1 MNKYQISRS
10 MKKTIY
16 FFITVFLL
24 NLPTL
29 AQANIVDEL
38 TNLNNL
44 YKGGALTQEEFDKA
58 KQILLKTNSEEN
70 KEIEPK
76 QIIEIKKPISRKNK
90 NKDLT
95 KTYIDKEELEII
107 GKYEEINN
115 YPEGLFKNTKLSTSM
130 LAEKATQEMYKT
142 FVQNKNLQ
150 EKYPENMMKAMAYFE
165 VFYNQKLKDEKL
177 AIKDYQENFPDVKK
191 SSKKSIR
198 SLHSLT
204 QAKKSMRESVGLTLD
219 ESIEEAMIKYM
230 HMHDFLVQGTKS
242 KNKLTTNEKKIKKE
256 SANFKKYIGSFKKN
270 LELKSEQRIDEKEFN
285 KELKKNTKKVNNVL
299 KKLNKIDSGKYQI
312 YKTVND
318 IFTKSISIIDN
329 CNNSC
334 DRKQLLTVIDSVD
347 FTNAI
352 LKDFESDIIKK
363 RYNNNLSN
371 IDVDSFS
378 DEQKETL
385 VLASISSKRQNEIKK
400 YNLQNSVLNLANNDF
415 EIDKILSTIENQ
427 GYEVQ
432 SIKMSFDNLDKME
445 NWNVKDWANSWRGD
459 LPSNEFKDKSGNL
472 IQLSNDNIEDL
483 KAQLAR
489 NEFQNII
496 DLKDIDIGKNL
507 NENLNDIAKS
517 VQDNSGFNLDNWLNQ
532 SFSITLDNYTKI
544 AAESIIS
551 ELGSSINQDTINDI
565 RKNANFE
572 NLTKLVNLEYGTN
585 MSAED
590 YANYWQNS
598 TVDGSTSNWG
608 DITAGVDLIS
618 QVGSFEAASIAKD
631 LGTDL
636 QTVADSIALAASVG
650 VSSDLEAAAQGLG
663 YSSFSEAVAAYNEQ
677 YGTNY
682 TDEEARESLGQ

>member
-1 MNKYQISRS
+1 

-16 FFITVFLL
+16 LFITVFLL
-24 NLPTL
+24 NLLTL

-38 TNLNNL
+38 TKLNNL
-44 YKGGALTQEEFDKA
+44 YKGGALTQDEFDKA
-58 KQILLKTNSEEN
+58 KQILLKTNPEEN

-76 QIIEIKKPISRKNK
+76 QIIEIKKPISKKNK

-95 KTYIDKEELEII
+95 KTFIDKNELEII

-115 YPEGLFKNTKLSTSM
+115 YPERLFKNPKLSSVM
-130 LAEKATQEMYKT
+130 LADKATQEMYKT

-177 AIKDYQENFPDVKK
+177 AIKDYQENFPNVKK
-191 SSKKSIR
+191 SSKKSIQ
-198 SLHSLT
+198 SLYSLT
-204 QAKKSMRESVGLTLD
+204 QAKKSMRESVGLTLN
-219 ESIEEAMIKYM
+219 EGIEEALIKYM

-242 KNKLTTNEKKIKKE
+242 ENKLTTTEKKLKRE
-256 SANFKKYIGSFKKN
+256 SANFKKYIGSFRKN

-285 KELKKNTKKVNNVL
+285 KQLKINTKKINNVL

-312 YKTVND
+312 YETAND
-318 IFTKSISIIDN
+318 IFTKSLNIIDN

-334 DRKQLLTVIDSVD
+334 DRKQLLTVIDSID

-352 LKDFESDIIKK
+352 LKDFESDIVKK
-363 RYNNNLSN
+363 LYVNDLSN
-371 IDVDSFS
+371 IKIDSFS
-378 DEQKETL
+378 EKEKETL
-385 VLASISSKRQNEIKK
+385 ILASISSKRKNEIKK
-400 YNLQNSVLNLANNDF
+400 YNLQNSVLNLANNNF
-415 EIDKILSTIENQ
+415 EIDKILSTVESQ
-427 GYEVQ
+427 GYEIQ

-459 LPSNEFKDKSGNL
+459 LPSNEFQDKSGNL
-472 IQLSNDNIEDL
+472 IQLSSDNIEDL

-489 NEFQNII
+489 NEFQNMI
-496 DLKDIDIGKNL
+496 DLKDIDIGKDL
-507 NENLNDIAKS
+507 NDNLNDIAKS
-517 VQDNSGFNLDNWLNQ
+517 VQDNSGFNLNNWLNQ

-650 VSSDLEAAAQGLG
+650 ISSDLEAAAQGLG
-663 YSSFSEAVAAYNEQ
+663 YSSFSEAVTAYNEQ

>member
-1 MNKYQISRS
+1 
-10 MKKTIY
+10 MKKIIY
-16 FFITVFLL
+16 LFITVFLL
-24 NLPTL
+24 NLLTL

-38 TNLNNL
+38 TKLNNL
-44 YKGGALTQEEFDKA
+44 YKGGALTQDEFDKA
-58 KQILLKTNSEEN
+58 KQILLKTNSEED

-76 QIIEIKKPISRKNK
+76 QIIEIKKPISKKNK

-95 KTYIDKEELEII
+95 KTFIDKGELEII
-107 GKYEEINN
+107 GRYEEINK
-115 YPEGLFKNTKLSTSM
+115 YPEGLFKNPRLSSSM
-130 LAEKATQEMYKT
+130 RAEKATQEMYKT

-165 VFYNQKLKDEKL
+165 FFYNQKLKDEKL
-177 AIKDYQENFPDVKK
+177 AIQDYQENFPNVKK
-191 SSKKSIR
+191 SSKKSIQ
-198 SLHSLT
+198 SLYSLT
-204 QAKKSMRESVGLTLD
+204 QAKKSMRESVGLTLN
-219 ESIEEAMIKYM
+219 EGIEEALIKYI

-242 KNKLTTNEKKIKKE
+242 KNKLTTTEKKLKKE
-256 SANFKKYIGSFKKN
+256 STNFKKYIGSFRKN

-285 KELKKNTKKVNNVL
+285 KQLKTNTKKINNVF

-312 YKTVND
+312 YETAND
-318 IFTKSISIIDN
+318 IFTKSLNIIDN

-334 DRKQLLTVIDSVD
+334 DRKQLLTIIDSID

-352 LKDFESDIIKK
+352 LKDFENDIVKK
-363 RYNNNLSN
+363 LYVNDISN
-371 IDVDSFS
+371 IKIDSFS
-378 DEQKETL
+378 EKQKETL
-385 VLASISSKRQNEIKK
+385 ILASISSKRKNEIKK
-400 YNLQNSVLNLANNDF
+400 YNLQNSVLNLANNNF
-415 EIDKILSTIENQ
+415 EIDKILSTVESQ
-427 GYEVQ
+427 GYEIQ

-472 IQLSNDNIEDL
+472 IQLSSDNIEDL

-517 VQDNSGFNLDNWLNQ
+517 VQDNSGFNLNNWLNQ

-572 NLTKLVNLEYGTN
+572 NLTKLANLEYGTN

-590 YANYWQNS
+590 YAGYWQNS

-663 YSSFSEAVAAYNEQ
+663 YSSFSEAVTAYNEQ

>member
-1 MNKYQISRS
+1 

-16 FFITVFLL
+16 LFITVFLL
-24 NLPTL
+24 NLLTL

-38 TNLNNL
+38 TKLNNL
-44 YKGGALTQEEFDKA
+44 YKGGALTQDEFDKA
-58 KQILLKTNSEEN
+58 KQILLKTNPEEN

-76 QIIEIKKPISRKNK
+76 QIIEIKKPISKKNK

-95 KTYIDKEELEII
+95 KTFIDKNELEII

-115 YPEGLFKNTKLSTSM
+115 YPERLFKNPKLSSVM
-130 LAEKATQEMYKT
+130 LADKATQEMYKT

-177 AIKDYQENFPDVKK
+177 AIKDYQENFPNVKK
-191 SSKKSIR
+191 SSKKSIQ
-198 SLHSLT
+198 SLYSLT
-204 QAKKSMRESVGLTLD
+204 QAKKSMRESVGLTLN
-219 ESIEEAMIKYM
+219 EGIEEALIKYM

-242 KNKLTTNEKKIKKE
+242 ENKLTTTEKKLKRE
-256 SANFKKYIGSFKKN
+256 SANFKKYIGSFRKN

-285 KELKKNTKKVNNVL
+285 KQLKINTKKINNVL

-312 YKTVND
+312 YETAND
-318 IFTKSISIIDN
+318 IFTKSLNIIDN

-334 DRKQLLTVIDSVD
+334 DRKQLLTIIDSID
-347 FTNAI
+347 FTDAI
-352 LKDFESDIIKK
+352 LKDFENDIVKK
-363 RYNNNLSN
+363 LYVNDLSN
-371 IDVDSFS
+371 IKIDSFS
-378 DEQKETL
+378 EKQKETL
-385 VLASISSKRQNEIKK
+385 ILASISSKRKNEIKK
-400 YNLQNSVLNLANNDF
+400 YNLQNSVLNLANNNF
-415 EIDKILSTIENQ
+415 EIDKILSTVESQ
-427 GYEVQ
+427 GYEIQ

-459 LPSNEFKDKSGNL
+459 LPSNEFQDKSGNL
-472 IQLSNDNIEDL
+472 IQLSSDNIEDL

-489 NEFQNII
+489 NEFQNMI
-496 DLKDIDIGKNL
+496 DLKDIDIGKDL
-507 NENLNDIAKS
+507 NDNLNDIAKS
-517 VQDNSGFNLDNWLNQ
+517 VQDNSGFNLNNWLNQ

-650 VSSDLEAAAQGLG
+650 ISSDLEAAAQGLG
-663 YSSFSEAVAAYNEQ
+663 YSSFSEAVTAYNEQ

>member
-1 MNKYQISRS
+1 
-10 MKKTIY
+10 MKKISY
-16 FFITVFLL
+16 IFITVCLL
-24 NLPTL
+24 NLITL

-38 TNLNNL
+38 TKLNNL
-44 YKGGALTQEEFDKA
+44 YKEGALNQDEFDKA
-58 KQILLKTNSEEN
+58 KKIILKTDSEEN
-70 KEIEPK
+70 SEIEPK
-76 QIIEIKKPISRKNK
+76 QIIEIKKPKNK
-90 NKDLT
+90 TKNTKDLT
-95 KTYIDKEELEII
+95 KTFIDKEELEII
-107 GKYEEINN
+107 GRYEEINN
-115 YPEGLFKNTKLSTSM
+115 YPERLFKNPKLSSVM
-130 LAEKATQEMYKT
+130 LADKATQEMYKT

-165 VFYNQKLKDEKL
+165 VFYNRKLKDEKL
-177 AIKDYQENFPDVKK
+177 AIQDYQENFPNVKK
-191 SSKKSIR
+191 SSKKSIQ
-198 SLHSLT
+198 SLYSLT
-204 QAKKSMRESVGLTLD
+204 QAKKSMRESVGLTLN
-219 ESIEEAMIKYM
+219 EGIEEALIKYM

-242 KNKLTTNEKKIKKE
+242 KNKLTTTEKKLKRE
-256 SANFKKYIGSFKKN
+256 STNFKKYIGSFRKN

-285 KELKKNTKKVNNVL
+285 KQLKINTKKINKVL

-312 YKTVND
+312 YETAND
-318 IFTKSISIIDN
+318 IFTKSLNIIDN

-334 DRKQLLTVIDSVD
+334 DRKQLLTVIDSID

-352 LKDFESDIIKK
+352 LKDFESDIVKK
-363 RYNNNLSN
+363 LYVNDLSN
-371 IDVDSFS
+371 IKIGSFS
-378 DEQKETL
+378 EKQKETL
-385 VLASISSKRQNEIKK
+385 ILASISSKRKNEIKK
-400 YNLQNSVLNLANNDF
+400 YNLQNSVLNLANNNF
-415 EIDKILSTIENQ
+415 EIDKILSTVESQ

-432 SIKMSFDNLDKME
+432 SIKMSFDKLDKME
-445 NWNVKDWANSWRGD
+445 DWNVKDWANSWRGD

-472 IQLSNDNIEDL
+472 IQLSSDNIEDL

-489 NEFQNII
+489 NEFQDMI
-496 DLKDIDIGKNL
+496 DLKDIDIGKDL
-507 NENLNDIAKS
+507 NDNLNDIAKS
-517 VQDNSGFNLDNWLNQ
+517 VQDNSGFNLNNWLNQ

-663 YSSFSEAVAAYNEQ
+663 YSSFSEAVSAYNEQ

>member
-1 MNKYQISRS
+1 
-10 MKKTIY
+10 MKKISY
-16 FFITVFLL
+16 IFITVCLL
-24 NLPTL
+24 SLISL

-38 TNLNNL
+38 TRLNNL
-44 YKGGALTQEEFDKA
+44 YKEGALNQDEFDKA
-58 KQILLKTNSEEN
+58 KKIILKTDSEEN
-70 KEIEPK
+70 SEIEPK
-76 QIIEIKKPISRKNK
+76 QIIEIKKPKNK
-90 NKDLT
+90 TKNTKDLT
-95 KTYIDKEELEII
+95 KTFIDKEELEII
-107 GKYEEINN
+107 GRYEEINN
-115 YPEGLFKNTKLSTSM
+115 YPERLFKNPKLSSVM
-130 LAEKATQEMYKT
+130 LADKATQEMYKT

-177 AIKDYQENFPDVKK
+177 AIQDYQENFPNVKK
-191 SSKKSIR
+191 SSKKSIQ
-198 SLHSLT
+198 SLYSLT
-204 QAKKSMRESVGLTLD
+204 QAKKSMRESVGLTLN
-219 ESIEEAMIKYM
+219 EGIEEALIKYM

-242 KNKLTTNEKKIKKE
+242 KNKLTTTEKKLKRE
-256 SANFKKYIGSFKKN
+256 STNFKKYIGSFRKN

-285 KELKKNTKKVNNVL
+285 KQLKINTKKINKVL

-312 YKTVND
+312 YETAND
-318 IFTKSISIIDN
+318 IFTKSLNIIDN

-334 DRKQLLTVIDSVD
+334 DRKQLLTIIDSID

-352 LKDFESDIIKK
+352 LKDFESDIVKK
-363 RYNNNLSN
+363 LYVNDLSN
-371 IDVDSFS
+371 IKIGSFS
-378 DEQKETL
+378 EKQKETL
-385 VLASISSKRQNEIKK
+385 ILASISSKRKNEIKK
-400 YNLQNSVLNLANNDF
+400 YNLQNSVLNLANNNF
-415 EIDKILSTIENQ
+415 EIDKILSTVESQ

-432 SIKMSFDNLDKME
+432 SIKMSFDKLDKME
-445 NWNVKDWANSWRGD
+445 DWNVKDWANSWRGD

-472 IQLSNDNIEDL
+472 IQLSSDNIEDL

-489 NEFQNII
+489 NEFQDMI
-496 DLKDIDIGKNL
+496 DLKDIDIGKDL
-507 NENLNDIAKS
+507 NDNLNDIAKS
-517 VQDNSGFNLDNWLNQ
+517 VQDNSGFNLNNWLNQ

-572 NLTKLVNLEYGTN
+572 NLTKLVNLEYGSN

-663 YSSFSEAVAAYNEQ
+663 YSSFSEAVSAYNEQ

>member
-1 MNKYQISRS
+1 
-10 MKKTIY
+10 MKKISY
-16 FFITVFLL
+16 IFITVCLL
-24 NLPTL
+24 SLITL

-38 TNLNNL
+38 TRLNNL
-44 YKGGALTQEEFDKA
+44 YKEGALNQDEFDKA
-58 KQILLKTNSEEN
+58 KKIILKTDSEEN
-70 KEIEPK
+70 SEIEPK
-76 QIIEIKKPISRKNK
+76 QIIEIKKPINKTKNT
-90 NKDLT
+90 KDLT
-95 KTYIDKEELEII
+95 KTFIDKDELEII
-107 GKYEEINN
+107 GKYKEISS
-115 YPEGLFKNTKLSTSM
+115 YPGGLFKNLKFSPSM
-130 LAEKATQEMYKT
+130 LAKKSTQEMYKT

-165 VFYNQKLKDEKL
+165 VFYNRKLKDEKL
-177 AIKDYQENFPDVKK
+177 AIQDYQENFPNVKK
-191 SSKKSIR
+191 SSKKSIQ
-198 SLHSLT
+198 SLYSLT
-204 QAKKSMRESVGLTLD
+204 QAKKSMRESVGLTLN
-219 ESIEEAMIKYM
+219 EGIEEALIKYM

-242 KNKLTTNEKKIKKE
+242 KNKLTTTEKKLKRE
-256 SANFKKYIGSFKKN
+256 SINLKKYIGSFKKN

-285 KELKKNTKKVNNVL
+285 KQLKINTKKINKVL

-312 YKTVND
+312 YETAND
-318 IFTKSISIIDN
+318 IFTKSLNIIDN

-334 DRKQLLTVIDSVD
+334 DRKQLLTIIDSID

-352 LKDFESDIIKK
+352 LKDFESDIVKK
-363 RYNNNLSN
+363 LYVNDLSN
-371 IDVDSFS
+371 IKIGSFS
-378 DEQKETL
+378 EKQKETL
-385 VLASISSKRQNEIKK
+385 ILASISSKRKNEIKK
-400 YNLQNSVLNLANNDF
+400 YNLQNSVLNLANNNF
-415 EIDKILSTIENQ
+415 EIDKILSTVESQ

-432 SIKMSFDNLDKME
+432 SIKMSFDKLDKME
-445 NWNVKDWANSWRGD
+445 DWNVKDWANSWRGD

-472 IQLSNDNIEDL
+472 IQLSSDNIEDL

-489 NEFQNII
+489 NEFQDMI
-496 DLKDIDIGKNL
+496 DLKDIDIGKDL
-507 NENLNDIAKS
+507 NDNLNDIAKS
-517 VQDNSGFNLDNWLNQ
+517 VQDNSGFNLNNWLNQ

-572 NLTKLVNLEYGTN
+572 NLTKLVNLEYGSN

-663 YSSFSEAVAAYNEQ
+663 YSSFSEAVSAYNEQ

>member
-1 MNKYQISRS
+1 
-10 MKKTIY
+10 MKKISY
-16 FFITVFLL
+16 IFITVCLL
-24 NLPTL
+24 NLITL

-38 TNLNNL
+38 TRLNNL
-44 YKGGALTQEEFDKA
+44 YKEGALNQDEFDKA
-58 KQILLKTNSEEN
+58 KKIILKTNPEKN
-70 KEIEPK
+70 KEIVPK
-76 QIIEIKKPISRKNK
+76 QIIEIKKPINKTKNT
-90 NKDLT
+90 KDLT
-95 KTYIDKEELEII
+95 KTYIDKDELEII
-107 GKYEEINN
+107 GKYKEISS
-115 YPEGLFKNTKLSTSM
+115 YPDGLFKNLKFSPSM
-130 LAEKATQEMYKT
+130 LAKKSTQEMYKV

-165 VFYNQKLKDEKL
+165 VFYNRKLKDEKL
-177 AIKDYQENFPDVKK
+177 AIQDYQENFPNVKK
-191 SSKKSIR
+191 SSKKSIQ
-198 SLHSLT
+198 SLYSLT
-204 QAKKSMRESVGLTLD
+204 QAKKSMRESVGLTLN
-219 ESIEEAMIKYM
+219 EGIEEALIKYM

-242 KNKLTTNEKKIKKE
+242 KNKLTTTEKKLKRE
-256 SANFKKYIGSFKKN
+256 STNFKKYIGSFRKN

-285 KELKKNTKKVNNVL
+285 KQLKINTKKINKVL

-312 YKTVND
+312 YETAND
-318 IFTKSISIIDN
+318 IFTKSLNIIDN

-334 DRKQLLTVIDSVD
+334 DRKQLLTIIDSID

-352 LKDFESDIIKK
+352 LKDFESDIVKK
-363 RYNNNLSN
+363 LYVNDLSN
-371 IDVDSFS
+371 IKIGSFS
-378 DEQKETL
+378 EKQKETL
-385 VLASISSKRQNEIKK
+385 ILASISSKRKNEIKK
-400 YNLQNSVLNLANNDF
+400 YNLQNSVLNLANNNF
-415 EIDKILSTIENQ
+415 EIDKILSTVESQ

-432 SIKMSFDNLDKME
+432 SIKMSFDKLDKME
-445 NWNVKDWANSWRGD
+445 DWNVKDWANSWRGD

-472 IQLSNDNIEDL
+472 IQLSSDNIEDL

-489 NEFQNII
+489 NEFQDMI
-496 DLKDIDIGKNL
+496 DLKDIDIGKDL
-507 NENLNDIAKS
+507 NDNLNDIAKS
-517 VQDNSGFNLDNWLNQ
+517 VQDNSGFNLNNWLNQ

-572 NLTKLVNLEYGTN
+572 NLTKLVNLEYGSN

-663 YSSFSEAVAAYNEQ
+663 YSSFSEAVSAYNEQ

>member
-1 MNKYQISRS
+1 

-16 FFITVFLL
+16 LFITVFLL
-24 NLPTL
+24 NLLTL

-38 TNLNNL
+38 TKLNNL
-44 YKGGALTQEEFDKA
+44 YKGGALTQDEFDKA
-58 KQILLKTNSEEN
+58 KQILLKTNPEEN

-76 QIIEIKKPISRKNK
+76 QIIEIKKPISKKNK

-95 KTYIDKEELEII
+95 KTFIDKNELEII

-115 YPEGLFKNTKLSTSM
+115 YPERLFKNPKLSSVM
-130 LAEKATQEMYKT
+130 LADKATQEMYKT

-177 AIKDYQENFPDVKK
+177 AIKDYQENFPNVKK
-191 SSKKSIR
+191 SSKKSIQ
-198 SLHSLT
+198 SLYSLT
-204 QAKKSMRESVGLTLD
+204 QAKKSMRESVGLTLN
-219 ESIEEAMIKYM
+219 EGIEEALIKYM

-242 KNKLTTNEKKIKKE
+242 ENKLTTTEKKLKRE
-256 SANFKKYIGSFKKN
+256 SANFKKYIGSFRKN

-285 KELKKNTKKVNNVL
+285 KQLKINTKKINNVL

-312 YKTVND
+312 YETAND
-318 IFTKSISIIDN
+318 IFTKSLNIIDN

-334 DRKQLLTVIDSVD
+334 DRKQLLTVIDSID

-352 LKDFESDIIKK
+352 LKDFESDIVKK
-363 RYNNNLSN
+363 LYVNDLSN
-371 IDVDSFS
+371 IKIGSFS
-378 DEQKETL
+378 EKQKETL
-385 VLASISSKRQNEIKK
+385 ILASISSKRKNEIKK
-400 YNLQNSVLNLANNDF
+400 YNLQNSVLNLANNNF
-415 EIDKILSTIENQ
+415 EIDKILSTVESQ
-427 GYEVQ
+427 GYEIQ

-459 LPSNEFKDKSGNL
+459 LPSNEFQDKSGNL
-472 IQLSNDNIEDL
+472 IQLSSDNIEDL

-489 NEFQNII
+489 NEFQNMI
-496 DLKDIDIGKNL
+496 DLKDIDIGKDL
-507 NENLNDIAKS
+507 NDNLNDIAKS
-517 VQDNSGFNLDNWLNQ
+517 VQDNSGFNLNNWLNQ

-650 VSSDLEAAAQGLG
+650 ISSDLEAAAQGLG
-663 YSSFSEAVAAYNEQ
+663 YSSFSEAVTAYNEQ

>member
-1 MNKYQISRS
+1 

-16 FFITVFLL
+16 LFITVFLL
-24 NLPTL
+24 NLLTL

-38 TNLNNL
+38 TKLNNL
-44 YKGGALTQEEFDKA
+44 YKGGALTQDEFDKA
-58 KQILLKTNSEEN
+58 KQILLKTNPEEN

-76 QIIEIKKPISRKNK
+76 QIIEIKKPISKKNK

-95 KTYIDKEELEII
+95 KTFIDKGELEII
-107 GKYEEINN
+107 GRYEKINN
-115 YPEGLFKNTKLSTSM
+115 YPERLFKNPKLSSVM
-130 LAEKATQEMYKT
+130 LADKATQEMYKT

-177 AIKDYQENFPDVKK
+177 AIQDYQENFPNVKK
-191 SSKKSIR
+191 SSKKSIQ
-198 SLHSLT
+198 SLYSLT
-204 QAKKSMRESVGLTLD
+204 QAKKSMRESVGLTLN
-219 ESIEEAMIKYM
+219 EGIEEALIKYM

-242 KNKLTTNEKKIKKE
+242 KNKLTTTEKKLKRE
-256 SANFKKYIGSFKKN
+256 NTNFKKYIGSFRKN

-285 KELKKNTKKVNNVL
+285 KQLKINTKKINNVL
-299 KKLNKIDSGKYQI
+299 KKLNKIDSEKYQI
-312 YKTVND
+312 YETAND
-318 IFTKSISIIDN
+318 IFTKSLNIIDN

-334 DRKQLLTVIDSVD
+334 DRKQLLTIIDSID

-352 LKDFESDIIKK
+352 LKDFENDIVKK
-363 RYNNNLSN
+363 LYVNDISN
-371 IDVDSFS
+371 IKIDSFS
-378 DEQKETL
+378 EKQKETL
-385 VLASISSKRQNEIKK
+385 ILASISSKRKNEIKK
-400 YNLQNSVLNLANNDF
+400 YNLQNSVLNLANNNF
-415 EIDKILSTIENQ
+415 EIDKILSTVESQ
-427 GYEVQ
+427 GYEIQ

-472 IQLSNDNIEDL
+472 IQLSSDNIEDL

-489 NEFQNII
+489 NEFQNMI
-496 DLKDIDIGKNL
+496 DLKDIDIGKDL
-507 NENLNDIAKS
+507 NDNLNDIAKS
-517 VQDNSGFNLDNWLNQ
+517 VQDNSGFNLNNWLNQ

-663 YSSFSEAVAAYNEQ
+663 YSSFSEAVTAYNEQ

>member
-1 MNKYQISRS
+1 

-16 FFITVFLL
+16 LFITVFLL
-24 NLPTL
+24 NLLTL

-38 TNLNNL
+38 TKLNNL
-44 YKGGALTQEEFDKA
+44 YKGGALTQDEFDKA
-58 KQILLKTNSEEN
+58 KQILLKTNPEEN

-76 QIIEIKKPISRKNK
+76 QIIEIKKPISKKNK

-95 KTYIDKEELEII
+95 KTFIDKNELEII

-115 YPEGLFKNTKLSTSM
+115 YPERLFKNPKLSSVM
-130 LAEKATQEMYKT
+130 LADKATQEMYIT

-177 AIKDYQENFPDVKK
+177 AIKDYQENFPNVKK
-191 SSKKSIR
+191 SSKKSIQ
-198 SLHSLT
+198 SLYSLT
-204 QAKKSMRESVGLTLD
+204 QAKKSMRESVGLTLN
-219 ESIEEAMIKYM
+219 EGIEEALIKYM

-242 KNKLTTNEKKIKKE
+242 ENKLTTTEKKLKRE
-256 SANFKKYIGSFKKN
+256 SANFKKYIGSFRKN

-285 KELKKNTKKVNNVL
+285 KQLKINTKKINNVL

-312 YKTVND
+312 YETAND
-318 IFTKSISIIDN
+318 IFTKSLNIIDN

-334 DRKQLLTVIDSVD
+334 DRKQLLTIIDSID
-347 FTNAI
+347 FTDAI
-352 LKDFESDIIKK
+352 LKDFENDIVKK
-363 RYNNNLSN
+363 LYVNDLSN
-371 IDVDSFS
+371 IKIDSFS
-378 DEQKETL
+378 EKQKETL
-385 VLASISSKRQNEIKK
+385 ILASISSKRKNEIKK
-400 YNLQNSVLNLANNDF
+400 YNLQNSVLNLANNNF
-415 EIDKILSTIENQ
+415 EIDKILSTVESQ
-427 GYEVQ
+427 GYEIQ

-459 LPSNEFKDKSGNL
+459 LPSNEFQDKSGNL
-472 IQLSNDNIEDL
+472 IQLSSDNIEDL

-489 NEFQNII
+489 NEFQNMI
-496 DLKDIDIGKNL
+496 DLKDIDIGKDL
-507 NENLNDIAKS
+507 NDNLNDIAKS
-517 VQDNSGFNLDNWLNQ
+517 VQDNSGFNLNNWLNQ

-650 VSSDLEAAAQGLG
+650 ISSDLEAAAQGLG
-663 YSSFSEAVAAYNEQ
+663 YSSFSEAVTAYNEQ

>member
-1 MNKYQISRS
+1 
-10 MKKTIY
+10 MKKISY
-16 FFITVFLL
+16 IFITICLL
-24 NLPTL
+24 NLITL
-29 AQANIVDEL
+29 TQANIVDEL
-38 TNLNNL
+38 TKLNNL
-44 YKGGALTQEEFDKA
+44 YKGGALTQDEFDKA
-58 KQILLKTNSEEN
+58 KQIILKTNPEEN
-70 KEIEPK
+70 KKIEPK
-76 QIIEIKKPISRKNK
+76 QIIEIKKPINKTKNT
-90 NKDLT
+90 KDLT
-95 KTYIDKEELEII
+95 KTYIYKDELEII
-107 GKYEEINN
+107 GKYKEISS
-115 YPEGLFKNTKLSTSM
+115 YPDGLFKNLKFSPSM
-130 LAEKATQEMYKT
+130 LAKKSTQEMYKV

-150 EKYPENMMKAMAYFE
+150 EKYPENMMKAMAHFE
-165 VFYNQKLKDEKL
+165 VFYNQKLKDEKS
-177 AIKDYQENFPDVKK
+177 AIQDYYENFPNIKK
-191 SSKKSIR
+191 SSKKSIQ
-198 SLHSLT
+198 SLYSLT
-204 QAKKSMRESVGLTLD
+204 QAKKSMRESVGLTLN
-219 ESIEEAMIKYM
+219 EGIEEALIKYM

-242 KNKLTTNEKKIKKE
+242 KNKLTTTEKKLKRE
-256 SANFKKYIGSFKKN
+256 STNFKKYIGSFKKN
-270 LELKSEQRIDEKEFN
+270 LELKSEQRIDQKEFN
-285 KELKKNTKKVNNVL
+285 KQLKTNTKKINSVL
-299 KKLNKIDSGKYQI
+299 KKLNKIDPEKYQI

-318 IFTKSISIIDN
+318 IFTKSLNIVDN

-334 DRKQLLTVIDSVD
+334 DRKQLLTVIDSID

-352 LKDFESDIIKK
+352 LKDFESDIVKK
-363 RYNNNLSN
+363 LYVNDLSN
-371 IDVDSFS
+371 IKIGSFS
-378 DEQKETL
+378 EKQKETL
-385 VLASISSKRQNEIKK
+385 ILASISSKRKNEIKK
-400 YNLQNSVLNLANNDF
+400 YNLQNSVLNLANNNF
-415 EIDKILSTIENQ
+415 EIDKILSTVESQ

-432 SIKMSFDNLDKME
+432 SIKMSFDKLDKME
-445 NWNVKDWANSWRGD
+445 DWNVKDWANSWRGD

-472 IQLSNDNIEDL
+472 IQLSSDNIEDL

-489 NEFQNII
+489 NEFQDMI
-496 DLKDIDIGKNL
+496 DLKDIDIGKDL
-507 NENLNDIAKS
+507 NDNLNDIAKS
-517 VQDNSGFNLDNWLNQ
+517 VQDNSGFNLNNWLNQ

-572 NLTKLVNLEYGTN
+572 NLTKLVNLEYGSN

-663 YSSFSEAVAAYNEQ
+663 YSSFSEAVSAYNEQ

>member
-1 MNKYQISRS
+1 
-10 MKKTIY
+10 MKKIIY
-16 FFITVFLL
+16 LFITVFLL
-24 NLPTL
+24 NLLTL

-38 TNLNNL
+38 TKLNNL
-44 YKGGALTQEEFDKA
+44 YKGGALTQDEFDKA
-58 KQILLKTNSEEN
+58 KQILLKTNPEEN

-76 QIIEIKKPISRKNK
+76 QIIEIKKPISKKNK

-95 KTYIDKEELEII
+95 KTFIDKGELEII
-107 GKYEEINN
+107 GRYEKINN
-115 YPEGLFKNTKLSTSM
+115 YPERLFKNPKLSSVM
-130 LAEKATQEMYKT
+130 LADKATQEMYKT

-177 AIKDYQENFPDVKK
+177 AIQDYQENFPNVKK
-191 SSKKSIR
+191 SSKKSIQ
-198 SLHSLT
+198 SLYSLT
-204 QAKKSMRESVGLTLD
+204 QAKKSMRESVGLTLN
-219 ESIEEAMIKYM
+219 EGIEEALIKYM

-242 KNKLTTNEKKIKKE
+242 KNKLTTTEKKLKKE
-256 SANFKKYIGSFKKN
+256 STNFKKYIGSFRKN

-285 KELKKNTKKVNNVL
+285 KQLKINTKKINNVL
-299 KKLNKIDSGKYQI
+299 KKLNKIDSEKYQI
-312 YKTVND
+312 YETAND
-318 IFTKSISIIDN
+318 IFTKSLNIIDN

-334 DRKQLLTVIDSVD
+334 DRKQLLTIIDSID

-352 LKDFESDIIKK
+352 LKDFENDIVKK
-363 RYNNNLSN
+363 LYVNDISN
-371 IDVDSFS
+371 IKIDSFS
-378 DEQKETL
+378 EKQKETL
-385 VLASISSKRQNEIKK
+385 ILASISSKRKNEIKK
-400 YNLQNSVLNLANNDF
+400 YNLQNSVLNLANNNF
-415 EIDKILSTIENQ
+415 EIDKILSTVESQ
-427 GYEVQ
+427 GYEIQ

-472 IQLSNDNIEDL
+472 IQLSSDNIEDL

-489 NEFQNII
+489 NEFQNMI
-496 DLKDIDIGKNL
+496 DLKDIDIGKDL
-507 NENLNDIAKS
+507 NDNLNDIAKS
-517 VQDNSGFNLDNWLNQ
+517 VQDNSGFNLNNWLNQ

-663 YSSFSEAVAAYNEQ
+663 YSSFSEAVTAYNEQ

>member
-1 MNKYQISRS
+1 

-16 FFITVFLL
+16 LFITVFLL
-24 NLPTL
+24 NLLTL

-38 TNLNNL
+38 TKLNNL
-44 YKGGALTQEEFDKA
+44 YKGGALTQDEFDKA
-58 KQILLKTNSEEN
+58 KQILLKTNPEEN

-76 QIIEIKKPISRKNK
+76 QIIEIKKPISKKNK

-95 KTYIDKEELEII
+95 KTFIDKNELEII

-115 YPEGLFKNTKLSTSM
+115 YPERLFKNPKLSSVM
-130 LAEKATQEMYKT
+130 LADKATQEMYKT

-177 AIKDYQENFPDVKK
+177 AIKDYQENFPNVKK
-191 SSKKSIR
+191 SSKKSIQ
-198 SLHSLT
+198 SLYSLT
-204 QAKKSMRESVGLTLD
+204 QAKKSMRESVGLTLN
-219 ESIEEAMIKYM
+219 EGIEEALIKYM

-242 KNKLTTNEKKIKKE
+242 ENKLTTTEKKLKRE
-256 SANFKKYIGSFKKN
+256 SANFKKYIGSFRKN

-285 KELKKNTKKVNNVL
+285 KQLKINTKKINNVL
-299 KKLNKIDSGKYQI
+299 KQLNKIDSGKYQI
-312 YKTVND
+312 YETAND
-318 IFTKSISIIDN
+318 IFTKSLNIIDN

-334 DRKQLLTVIDSVD
+334 DRKQLLTIIDSID
-347 FTNAI
+347 FTDAI
-352 LKDFESDIIKK
+352 LKDFENDIVKK
-363 RYNNNLSN
+363 LYVNDLSN
-371 IDVDSFS
+371 IKIDSFS
-378 DEQKETL
+378 EKQKETL
-385 VLASISSKRQNEIKK
+385 ILASISSKRKNEIKK
-400 YNLQNSVLNLANNDF
+400 YNLQNSVLNLANNNF
-415 EIDKILSTIENQ
+415 EIDKILSTVESQ
-427 GYEVQ
+427 GYEIQ

-459 LPSNEFKDKSGNL
+459 LPSNEFQDKSGNL
-472 IQLSNDNIEDL
+472 IQLSSDNIEDL

-489 NEFQNII
+489 NEFQNMI
-496 DLKDIDIGKNL
+496 DLKDIDIGKDL
-507 NENLNDIAKS
+507 NDNLNDIAKS
-517 VQDNSGFNLDNWLNQ
+517 VQDNSGFNLNNWLNQ

-650 VSSDLEAAAQGLG
+650 ISSDLEAAAQGLG
-663 YSSFSEAVAAYNEQ
+663 YSSFSEAVTAYNEQ